1 MISSE
6 EAVLDELFGSVGEPD
21 WSKIGNLL
29 QADTEPVLSSL
40 ALLRLQWIEQNDP
53 ELFDVFMLEFVNEL

>member
-29 QADTEPVLSSL
+29 QADTEPFLS
-40 ALLRLQWIEQNDP
+40 AWTLLRLQWMEQNDP
-53 ELFDVFMLEFVNEL
+53 EAFDVVIAEL

>member
-6 EAVLDELFGSVGEPD
+6 EAVLDELFGTVGEPD

-29 QADTEPVLSSL
+29 QAVPDLS
-40 ALLRLQWIEQNDP
+40 APTLLRLQWIEQNDP
-53 ELFDVFMLEFVNEL
+53 ELFDAFMLEFVNEL

>member
-21 WSKIGNLL
+21 WAKIGNLL
-29 QADTEPVLSSL
+29 QAVPDLS
-40 ALLRLQWIEQNDP
+40 APTLLRLQWIEQNDP
-53 ELFDVFMLEFVNEL
+53 ELFDAFMLEFVNEL